1 MIKVILVDDEK
12 LATETLQ
19 LQLKKLRRDIE
30 VVAVFNDSQTALAE
44 IPKLRF
50 NLLFLDIEMPRLS
63 GFELLTKLYPFHFDI
78 VFVTAYNQY
87 AVEAFK
93 YSAISYCLKPV
104 EDSELLTAIGNWEQK
119 QQQVLQKDQFD
130 TFFQAYQ
137 MANAT
142 SQKVALPT
150 TDGYQFIQVQN
161 IVRCQSQDNYTH
173 FILNSKENLL
183 ICRTLKEVEKIL
195 GKRGFLRIHQSHL
208 INPAFLKKYSRSEGG
223 YVVMDNN
230 DELPVSPQRKDAVVQ
245 LFEMIQR
252 E

>member
-1 MIKVILVDDEK
+1 MIKVVLVDDEK

-44 IPKLRF
+44 IPKLQF

-93 YSAISYCLKPV
+93 FSAISYCLKPC
-104 EDSELLTAIGNWEQK
+104 EDSELLTAIGTWEQK

-150 TDGYQFIQVQN
+150 TDGYQFIPVQN

-173 FILNSKENLL
+173 FILNTKENLL

-195 GKRGFLRIHQSHL
+195 SKRGFLRIHQSHL

>member
-1 MIKVILVDDEK
+1 MIKVVLVDDEK

-44 IPKLRF
+44 IPKLQF
-50 NLLFLDIEMPRLS
+50 NILFLDIEMPRLS
-63 GFELLTKLYPFHFDI
+63 GFELLTKLMPFHFDV

-93 YSAISYCLKPV
+93 FSAISYCLKPV
-104 EDSELLTAIGNWEQK
+104 EDSELLQSISNWEQK
-119 QQQVLQKDQFD
+119 QHQTMQKEQFD
-130 TFFQAYQ
+130 NFFTAYQ
-137 MANAT
+137 VANAT

-150 TDGYQFIQVQN
+150 TDGYQFIPIQN
-161 IVRCQSQDNYTH
+161 IIRCQSQDNYTH
-173 FILNSKENLL
+173 FILQNKENLL

-195 GKRGFLRIHQSHL
+195 SKRGFLRIHQSHL

-230 DELPVSPQRKDAVVQ
+230 DELPVSPQRKEAVVQ

-252 E
+252 D

>member
-1 MIKVILVDDEK
+1 MIKVVLVDDEK

-30 VVAVFNDSQTALAE
+30 VVAVFNDSQIALAE
-44 IPKLRF
+44 IPKLQF

-104 EDSELLTAIGNWEQK
+104 EDAELLAAIGTWEQK

-130 TFFQAYQ
+130 NFFQAYQ

-150 TDGYQFIQVQN
+150 TDGYQFIPIQN
-161 IVRCQSQDNYTH
+161 IIRCQSQDNYTH
-173 FILNSKENLL
+173 FILNTKENLL

-195 GKRGFLRIHQSHL
+195 SKRGFLRIHQSHL

>member
-12 LATETLQ
+12 MATETLQ
-19 LQLKKLRRDIE
+19 LQLKKIRKDVE
-30 VVAVFNDSQTALAE
+30 VVAVYNDSQKALAE
-44 IPKLRF
+44 IPTQDF
-50 NLLFLDIEMPRLS
+50 HILFLDIEMPRIS
-63 GFELLTKLYPFHFDI
+63 GFELLSKLLPFNFDVI
-78 VFVTAYNQY
+78 FVTAYNQY

-93 YSAISYCLKPV
+93 YNAIRYCLKPV
-104 EDSELLTAIGNWEQK
+104 EDSELVQAISNWEQK
-119 QQQVLQKDQFD
+119 QQQVLGKDQFEN
-130 TFFQAYQ
+130 FFTAYQ
-137 MANAT
+137 VANAS

-150 TDGYQFIQVQN
+150 ADGYQFIPVQN

-173 FILNSKENLL
+173 FILNNKETLL

-195 GKRGFLRIHQSHL
+195 SRRGFIRIHQSHL

-230 DELPVSPQRKDAVVQ
+230 DELPVSPQRKEAVVQ

-252 E
+252 D